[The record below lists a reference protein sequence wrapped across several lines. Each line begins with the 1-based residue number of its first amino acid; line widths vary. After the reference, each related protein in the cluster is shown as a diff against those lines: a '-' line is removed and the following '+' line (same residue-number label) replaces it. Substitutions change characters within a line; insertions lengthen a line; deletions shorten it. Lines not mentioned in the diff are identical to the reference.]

1 MAEQSPQIFLT
12 PSPHADDEHP
22 HAYLI
27 VSDLHISDIEDNA
40 DGWKAY
46 KHPRFVFDAEFHRL
60 LAFFKDRNSAENTP
74 LTLILN
80 GDIFDFDL
88 ITAVPKDP
96 PWPVRFK
103 ERRRGLDATGPKYAW
118 KLTHMLQD
126 HSIFVRS
133 LSSFLSEGHSI
144 VYIMGNHDREFYFPE
159 VQQTLRDALHAD
171 ARAHGCDFADT
182 ALRFEPWFY
191 YVPGRLYVEHGQ
203 QYDYYT
209 SFQYLLHPVVQQKGE
224 NVLALPMG
232 DLSNRYLV
240 TRMGYFNPHASD
252 YILNVFRYFTH
263 WLKHYAVSRRSLV
276 FSWFFGSIDVMLRLL
291 GIKKLLRKRPP
302 EYDTL
307 LNDIADRYQLPHET
321 VSYLQTMHR
330 LPITTRFFRI
340 IREFWLDRLFLS
352 LLMTGGTIALALVP
366 IPLWIKLMVPLSAFP
381 LLFFIYEYAVQGE
394 TIFTAGSEIPRYAQK
409 IAATLNVRLVAL
421 GHIHQ
426 PRLIPLGKD
435 VSFIDTGTWAPILKN
450 QSNTE
455 LAQGYRNYTIAG
467 FKAGEAHIEY
477 NSWIPLPSNEPQDEK
492 SP

>member
-1 MAEQSPQIFLT
+1 MTEQSRQIFLAQ
-12 PSPHADDEHP
+12 SPMADNEDAHD
-22 HAYLI
+22 YLI
-27 VSDLHISDIEDNA
+27 VSDLHVSDIEDNP

-46 KHPRFVFDAEFHRL
+46 KHPRFVFDAEFRRL
-60 LAFFKDRNSAENTP
+60 LAFFKHRSDTDNTP
-74 LTLILN
+74 LTLVLN

-88 ITAVPKDP
+88 ITAIPDDP
-96 PWPVRFK
+96 PWPIRRR
-103 ERRRGLDATGPKYAW
+103 ERRRGLDATGPKSAW
-118 KLTHMLQD
+118 KLRHMLKD
-126 HSIFVRS
+126 HPVFVRS
-133 LSSFLSEGHSI
+133 LASFLSEGHSI
-144 VYIMGNHDREFYFPE
+144 VYTMGNHDREFYFTE
-159 VQQTLRDALHAD
+159 VQTAMREALHTD
-171 ARAHGCDFADT
+171 ARAHGADFADT

-209 SFQYLLHPVVQQKGE
+209 SFQYLLHPVVRQKGE

-263 WLKHYAVSRRSLV
+263 WLKHYAFSRRSLV
-276 FSWFFGSIDVMLRLL
+276 FSWFFGSIDVMGRLL

-302 EYDTL
+302 EYDAL
-307 LNDIADRYQLPHET
+307 LNDVADRFQLPREK
-321 VSYLQTMHR
+321 VQYLHTMHR

-366 IPLWIKLMVPLSAFP
+366 IPLWIKLMVPLTAFP
-381 LLFFIYEYAVQGE
+381 LLFFIYEYALQGE

-409 IAATLNVRLVAL
+409 IATALDVRLVAL

-435 VSFIDTGTWAPILKN
+435 VTFVDTGTWAPIL
-450 QSNTE
+450 QHDSTTE
-455 LAQGYRNYTIAG
+455 LAQGYRNYVIAG
-467 FKAGEAHIEY
+467 FRKGETRIEY
-477 NSWIPLPSNEPQDEK
+477 NSWIPLSSTAPENENA
-492 SP
+492 S